1 MPGLV
6 EKMGASPSTRM
17 LLFVCVCVPL
27 RLGLALA
34 ASRAH
39 ETRWFV
45 AFAIAASLLTLY
57 TTASGDS
64 SVWWHRKVHAAH
76 ALGVLVLVAVLSK
89 PEYVGHVLLS
99 DVVFGVLTSLVKL
112 PFS

>member
-1 MPGLV
+1 MPGVV
-6 EKMGASPSTRM
+6 EKMGASPRTRM

-27 RLGLALA
+27 RLSLALA

-57 TTASGDS
+57 TTGTGDS
-64 SVWWHRKVHAAH
+64 SVWWYKKVHAAH
-76 ALGVLVLVAVLSK
+76 ALGVFALVAIISK
-89 PEYVGHVLLS
+89 PRYVGHILLS

-112 PFS
+112 PFH

>member
-6 EKMGASPSTRM
+6 ENMGASPFMRM
-17 LLFVCVCVPL
+17 LLFACVCVPL

-39 ETRWFV
+39 ETRWFA

-57 TTASGDS
+57 TTATGDS
-64 SVWWHRKVHAAH
+64 NVWWYRQVHAAH
-76 ALGVLVLVAVLSK
+76 AAGVFVLVAVLSK
-89 PEYVGHVLLS
+89 SEYVGHVLLS